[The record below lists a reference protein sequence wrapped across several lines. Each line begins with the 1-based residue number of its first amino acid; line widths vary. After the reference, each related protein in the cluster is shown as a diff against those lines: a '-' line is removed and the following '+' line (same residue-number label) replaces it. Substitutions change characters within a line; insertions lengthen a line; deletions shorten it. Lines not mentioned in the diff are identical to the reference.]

1 MRSPRFLLTLL
12 LLMATPAAIAQGPA
26 PGPLDRGYRLLYNL
40 DFAAAQQEFE
50 GWQKQH
56 PEDPLGP
63 VSEGAGLLFSEFH
76 RLGILEAQFYADD
89 KSFEEEKRLPADPQV
104 RIRFFAALGRAES
117 VAKQQV
123 GKNPNHAGALLAM
136 ALFEGLQADYLALVE
151 KKNFRSLGHAKK
163 GKAWAAK
170 LLAVDPQN
178 YDAYLAT
185 GTYDYII
192 GSLSAP
198 VRFLLRFGGHSGDK
212 EKGRYEVMMTAE
224 HGRFLKP
231 FARILLAISYLRDKN
246 TQRAR
251 ALLAGLRDEFPKNPL
266 FAREIARLDAGQCA
280 RSRTLCLSGFD
291 CLFSAPCCF

>member
-1 MRSPRFLLTLL
+1 MRSPKFLLTLFL
-12 LLMATPAAIAQGPA
+12 LLVAPPADAQGPA

-50 GWQKQH
+50 AWQKQH
-56 PEDPLGP
+56 PGDPLGP
-63 VSEGAGLLFSEFH
+63 VSESAGLLFSEFH
-76 RLGILEAQFYADD
+76 RLGILEAQFYAND
-89 KSFEEEKRLPADPQV
+89 KSFEQERRLPADPQV
-104 RIRFFAALGRAES
+104 RIRFFAALDRTES
-117 VAKQQV
+117 VAKQQLE
-123 GKNPNHAGALLAM
+123 KDPKHAGSLLAM

-151 KKNFRSLGHAKK
+151 KKNFKSLGHAKK
-163 GKAWAAK
+163 ARAWAAK
-170 LLAVDPQN
+170 VLAEDPQN

-185 GTYDYII
+185 GTYEYII

-231 FARILLAISYLRDKN
+231 FARILLAISYLRDQD
-246 TQRAR
+246 TPRAR

-266 FAREIARLDAGQCA
+266 FAREIARLDGAQ
-280 RSRTLCLSGFD
+280 
-291 CLFSAPCCF
+291 